1 MFEQILSS
9 LDGLTDLERADV
21 LRVLMSKDSR
31 LSKVKALLGITTTDQ
46 DDVLEFV
53 IQTVEDMVLSYIN
66 QDTLPAPLEN
76 ALIVM
81 CASYYKAAGLGTT
94 QAAVG
99 PVASVKRGDVTTSF
113 ANASGAS
120 GSASTF
126 NLGADGQDFFGWR
139 TVLNEYRKVRW

>member
-1 MFEQILSS
+1 MLQQILAS
-9 LDGLTDLERADV
+9 LDGLSPLEQKEV
-21 LRVLMSKDSR
+21 LRVLMSKEER
-31 LSKVKALLGITTTDQ
+31 LEKVKALLGIAGTDQ
-46 DDVLEFV
+46 DDVLQFV
-53 IQTVEDMVLSYIN
+53 IQTVEDLVLSYIN

-76 ALIVM
+76 ALVVM
-81 CASYYKAAGLGTT
+81 CVSYYKAAGLGTT

-99 PVASVKRGDVTTSF
+99 PVASVKRGDVQTSF

-139 TVLNEYRKVRW
+139 TVLNEYRKLRR

>member
-53 IQTVEDMVLSYIN
+53 IQTVEDMILSYIN

-81 CASYYKAAGLGTT
+81 CVSYYKAAGLGTT

>member
-1 MFEQILSS
+1 MLQQILAS
-9 LDGLTDLERADV
+9 LDGLSPLEQKEV
-21 LRVLMSKDSR
+21 LRVLMSKEER
-31 LSKVKALLGITTTDQ
+31 LEKVKALLGIAGTDQ
-46 DDVLEFV
+46 DDVLQFV
-53 IQTVEDMVLSYIN
+53 IQTVEDLVLSYIN

-76 ALIVM
+76 ALVVM
-81 CASYYKAAGLGTT
+81 CVSYYKAAGLGTT

-99 PVASVKRGDVTTSF
+99 PVASVKRGDVQTSF

-139 TVLNEYRKVRW
+139 TVLNEYRKLRW

>member
-1 MFEQILSS
+1 MLQQILSS
-9 LDGLTDLERADV
+9 LDGLTPLEQKEV
-21 LRVLMSKDSR
+21 LRVLMSKDDR
-31 LSKVKALLGITTTDQ
+31 LEKVKALLGITGTDQ
-46 DDVLEFV
+46 DDVLQFV
-53 IQTVEDMVLSYIN
+53 IQTVEDLVLSYIN

-76 ALIVM
+76 TLVVM
-81 CASYYKAAGLGTT
+81 CVSYYKAAGLGTT

-99 PVASVKRGDVTTSF
+99 PVASVKRGDVQTSF

-139 TVLNEYRKVRW
+139 TVLNEYRKLRW

>member
-1 MFEQILSS
+1 
-9 LDGLTDLERADV
+9 
-21 LRVLMSKDSR
+21 MSKEDR
-31 LSKVKALLGITTTDQ
+31 LAKVKALLGINGTDQ
-46 DDVLEFV
+46 DEVLLFV
-53 IQTVEDMVLSYIN
+53 VQTVEDLVLSYIN

-81 CASYYKAAGLGTT
+81 CVSYYKAAGLGTT

-113 ANASGAS
+113 TNASGAS